1 MQHLLGHIAQKEEP
15 QIIKSAQFHRHFSIL
30 LKKAIETLFRPREKS
45 RIKRPPL
52 FLYDE
57 PIKSAG

>member
-1 MQHLLGHIAQKEEP
+1 MQHLLGHTAQKEEP
-15 QIIKSAQFHRHFSIL
+15 QIIKSAQFRQYFSIL
-30 LKKAIETLFRPREKS
+30 MKKHSKTLFRPREKS